1 MSRYLYLSAIVVTIL
16 LFCIVNYPAVF
27 EFYDINRTPD
37 GSDENCKW
45 WWDPP
50 TTPCQCPP
58 GSGSGTY
65 RSDATITMNAYY
77 IPIEACSIFPYTPRN
92 IPCSCP
98 TPPPPPPTRPP
109 PPITRPP
116 PPPPLVTTSTSVTLI
131 VIDGDGN
138 MGNVSVTTPS
148 LSPILS
154 TALIVC
160 LDGDN
165 LQTVS
170 PGDIYTSYPGKA
182 YRLLISDSTGNFSII
197 SSHSFTPCYVYP
209 NGSMNG
215 VPQRDGTC
223 QCTGYW
229 VGGTC
234 TSCGHGTTNI
244 NGGCHYA
251 LFHGEVIR
259 IYTIDYTVY
268 GTAARQYL
276 KASTVAMDAPYDKS
290 FVFLG
295 DPDANSQFV
304 WQPTYDDPNNN
315 TKGMLMVK
323 GGAFDNYYAYVPIS
337 QTTMST
343 LPGCLDKVNR
353 PGDHRQHLIMCLKPN
368 NYGFYGG
375 DTSDFQLT
383 STGRG
388 AYQMSGVNGVA
399 SKGVPLQI
407 ESLCSGSPSMYLP
420 GFTRF
425 QDDAFREPLYLNIE
439 VQETDGAFYPIDM
452 IA

>member
-27 EFYDINRTPD
+27 EFYN
-37 GSDENCKW
+37 S
-45 WWDPP
+45 
-50 TTPCQCPP
+50 
-58 GSGSGTY
+58 
-65 RSDATITMNAYY
+65 
-77 IPIEACSIFPYTPRN
+77 
-92 IPCSCP
+92 
-98 TPPPPPPTRPP
+98 
-109 PPITRPP
+109 P
-116 PPPPLVTTSTSVTLI
+116 PPPPLVKTSTSVTLI
-131 VIDGDGN
+131 VIDRDGN
-138 MGNVSVTTPS
+138 MGSVSVTTPS

-170 PGDIYTSYPGKA
+170 PGDIYTSYPGKE
-182 YRLLISDSTGNFSII
+182 YRLLICDSTGNFSII

-209 NGSMNG
+209 NGSING

-223 QCTGYW
+223 KCNGYW
-229 VGGTC
+229 VGATC
-234 TSCGHGTTNI
+234 TSCSHGTTNI

-251 LFHGEVIR
+251 LQHGAVIR
-259 IYTIDYTVY
+259 IYAINDFAY
-268 GTAARQYL
+268 GTVARQYL
-276 KASTVAMDAPYDKS
+276 KASTHAMDAPYDKS

-323 GGAFDNYYAYVPIS
+323 GGAFDSYYAYVPD
-337 QTTMST
+337 TST
-343 LPGCLDKVNR
+343 LSSLDKGWMWLRVSWG
-353 PGDHRQHLIMCLKPN
+353 PHLTMCLKPN
-368 NYGFYGG
+368 NHRNG
-375 DTSDFQLT
+375 DDTTDFQLT
-383 STGRG
+383 SAGRG
-388 AYQMSGVNGVA
+388 AYQMSGANGVA

-407 ESLCSGSPSMYLP
+407 ESLRHGNPSTYLL
-420 GFTRF
+420 GFTHF
-425 QDDAFREPLYLNIE
+425 LQYGAYREPFYLNIE
-439 VQETDGAFYPIDM
+439 VQGTDGAFYPIDM